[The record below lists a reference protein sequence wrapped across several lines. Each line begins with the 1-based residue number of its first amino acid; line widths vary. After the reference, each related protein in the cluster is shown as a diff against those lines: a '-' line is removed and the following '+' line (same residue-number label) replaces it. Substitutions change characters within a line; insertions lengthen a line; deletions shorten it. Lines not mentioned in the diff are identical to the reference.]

1 MKLAALTE
9 GLQYTLL
16 QGTMEKDVNSLIYFS
31 DEAEAGSAFFAIPG
45 SEKNGLA
52 YVQAAQERGAE
63 VFLVQ
68 ESLFLDPLQ
77 NPQSRPPTVLLVED
91 VRKALALM
99 SSRFYGNPCD
109 SLFTVAV
116 TGTKGKTSTAY
127 MLRAILEEAGI
138 RTGLIGTVKTA
149 GKAIFRRRNGRRP
162 SRWMCSAGAGRWPTA
177 AVGQWSWRCPARV

>member
-52 YVQAAQERGAE
+52 YVQAAQEKGAE

-68 ESLFLDPLQ
+68 ESLFLDSPQ
-77 NPQSRPPTVLLVED
+77 NPQSRGLLWQ
-91 VRKALALM
+91 
-99 SSRFYGNPCD
+99 SRQ
-109 SLFTVAV
+109 LQ
-116 TGTKGKTSTAY
+116 
-127 MLRAILEEAGI
+127 
-138 RTGLIGTVKTA
+138 
-149 GKAIFRRRNGRRP
+149 
-162 SRWMCSAGAGRWPTA
+162 CSVSVW
-177 AVGQWSWRCPARV
+177 

>member
-45 SEKNGLA
+45 SEKNGLS
-52 YVQAAQERGAE
+52 YVQAAQARGAD

-68 ESLFLDPLQ
+68 ESFFLDSLSVQ

-138 RTGLIGTVKTA
+138 ISS
-149 GKAIFRRRNGRRP
+149 RRIWFSRR
-162 SRWMCSAGAGRWPTA
+162 SRK
-177 AVGQWSWRCPARV
+177 